1 VVAIL
6 FATAFF
12 DRMEGGDSVE
22 TKYYLCIDLKSF
34 FASVECVE
42 RGLDSMKAHLVVAD
56 ERRGNGAICLAVS
69 PALKALGVKNR
80 CRVFE
85 IPSGI
90 SYITALPRMKK
101 YMEYSAKIYSIYLK
115 YVSAEDIH
123 VYSIDECFLD
133 ITQYCR
139 LYGKT
144 PKEMAKLLTDA
155 VYRETG
161 ICATAGIGTNL
172 FLAKVA
178 LDITAKHTPDHMGYL
193 DEAEFKRTIWYHRP
207 ITDIWNVGRG
217 IAKRL
222 ERFGIYDLYGVAH
235 TDPERLY
242 REFGVNAEFLIDH
255 AHGVEPCTIADIH
268 AYRSKSN
275 SISNGQILF
284 EDYPYEDALLILH
297 EMVDL
302 LALELVDKHLVGDS
316 ISLSVGYSKDRAKT
330 TGGTVKIGEMT
341 NSYKKLDAYFTAY
354 FEKTVQRGVPI
365 RRINVGVNHLQ
376 DESLATYDLFTDL
389 DAEKKEHDLQTT
401 VLDIKKKYGKNAIVK
416 GMSLEE
422 KATARLRNTLIGGHN
437 GGEEQ

>member
-1 VVAIL
+1 
-6 FATAFF
+6 
-12 DRMEGGDSVE
+12 MES
-22 TKYYLCIDLKSF
+22 KNYLCIDLKSF
-34 FASVECVE
+34 YASVECVD
-42 RGLDSMKAHLVVAD
+42 RGLDPMMTDLVVAD
-56 ERRGNGAICLAVS
+56 PARGEGAICLAVS
-69 PALKALGVKNR
+69 PALKEKGVRNR
-80 CRVFE
+80 CRLFE
-85 IPSGI
+85 IPNGI
-90 SYITALPRMKK
+90 DYITALPRMKR
-101 YMEYSAKIYSIYLK
+101 YMEYSAHIYSIYLK

-133 ITQYCR
+133 ITPYCR
-139 LYGKT
+139 LYEKT
-144 PKEMAKLLTDA
+144 PKEIA
-155 VYRETG
+155 VMLIEAVQKETG

-193 DEAEFKRTIWYHRP
+193 DEALFKQTIWYHKP

-222 ERFGIYDLYGVAH
+222 ERFGIYDLWGVAH
-235 TDPERLY
+235 CDEGKLY

-284 EDYPYEDALLILH
+284 EDYKFDDALLVLR

-302 LALELVDKHLVGDS
+302 LVLELVEKHLVTDS
-316 ISLSVGYSKDRAKT
+316 ISLSVGYSKDTIKSA
-330 TGGTVKIGEMT
+330 GGTVKLGETT
-341 NSYKKLDAYFTAY
+341 NSHKKLEQAFVSY
-354 FEKTVQRGVPI
+354 FERTVNRNYPI
-365 RRINVGVNHLQ
+365 RRINIGLNHLL
-376 DESLATYDLFTDL
+376 DEAYATYDLFTDL
-389 DAEKKEHDLQTT
+389 EAEKKEHELQKT
-401 VLDIKKKYGKNAIVK
+401 VLDIKKRFGKNAILK

-422 KATARLRNTLIGGHN
+422 KATARIRNKLIGGHN